1 MSSFQEM
8 LPTQAYEYSQIAGSA
23 GEGVSLGWLKGT
35 PLRSGTSDK
44 RLVLEGGG
52 CANTAP
58 TQGGYPSFK
67 QIRFPCQRPHS
78 LSSQK
83 QLWIS
88 QHGRDRGSISVKV
101 AGQWLVSPLS
111 RENKRLVPLG
121 SVHMKVSEVT
131 KTHRISGQG
140 LIL

>member
-8 LPTQAYEYSQIAGSA
+8 LPTQAYEYSQMAGSA

-35 PLRSGTSDK
+35 PLRSRTSDT

-52 CANTAP
+52 CADTAP
-58 TQGGYPSFK
+58 TQGGYASFK
-67 QIRFPCQRPHS
+67 QFRFPCQRPHF

-83 QLWIS
+83 QIWIS
-88 QHGRDRGSISVKV
+88 QHGRDRGSFSVKV
-101 AGQWLVSPLS
+101 TGQWLVSPLP
-111 RENKRLVPLG
+111 RENKHLVPLG
-121 SVHMKVSEVT
+121 SIHMKVSEVT
-131 KTHRISGQG
+131 TTHRISGQG

>member
-35 PLRSGTSDK
+35 PLRSGMSDK

-52 CANTAP
+52 CANTVP
-58 TQGGYPSFK
+58 TQGGYASFK
-67 QIRFPCQRPHS
+67 QIWFPCQRPHS

-111 RENKRLVPLG
+111 RENKHLVLLG

-131 KTHRISGQG
+131 TTHRISGQG